1 MDKLSSSVADKRSY
15 GSFFE
20 DKKIASDITTYT
32 NKISD
37 MEEKVNDYEDRLYK
51 QYAAME
57 KALASLQSK
66 TNAISGLIGS
76 AQ

>member
-1 MDKLSSSVADKRSY
+1 
-15 GSFFE
+15 
-20 DKKIASDITTYT
+20 
-32 NKISD
+32 
-37 MEEKVNDYEDRLYK
+37 MEEKVNAYEDKLYK
-51 QYAAME
+51 QYSAME